1 MFTISTEDKTKLAC
15 PVNVSDEYKICGTDN
30 RTYDSLCRMILETDG
45 VEVLFKGPCDRK
57 DCGNTV
63 SIATCYTE
71 IPHCVYCIHLVNN
84 TQFIN

>member
-63 SIATCYTE
+63 SIATYYT
-71 IPHCVYCIHLVNN
+71 HRN
-84 TQFIN
+84 TTLYVLFSSG

>member
-1 MFTISTEDKTKLAC
+1 MFTISTVDKKKLAC

-57 DCGNTV
+57 DCGSTV
-63 SIATCYTE
+63 SIATCYT
-71 IPHCVYCIHLVNN
+71 HRN
-84 TQFIN
+84 TTLYVLYSSGYNT